1 LEITMATT
9 SPPSPEPDLR
19 RQLEQALSS
28 THVIERELGGGGMSR
43 VFVAEET
50 RLGRKVV
57 VKVLAPDLAEGI
69 SIERFQREIRLAASL
84 QHAHIVPVLATGEVA
99 GLPWFMMPFIE
110 GESLRARTARG
121 PLPIGECISI
131 LRDVARALA
140 YAHSRDVVHRDI
152 KPDNVMFSAGSAVVT
167 DFGIAKA
174 INAAA
179 GAVDHRATSQ
189 SPAETLTRLGTSI
202 GTPAYMAPEQA
213 AGDPNIDARADIYA
227 FGCTAYELLSG
238 NSPFGGRAPHAMLA
252 AHMAE
257 APRPIR
263 QLRADTPP
271 MLADLVMRSLAK
283 DPGARPV
290 SAAEIVRTLD
300 TVTSGSSGVMPALLL
315 GGAAMFR
322 RAMLWYLAGSV
333 VVIGM
338 AKMLTA
344 TIGLPDWVV
353 PGAAM
358 VMLLGLPVVLFTGYV
373 QRVNQRLFAS
383 TPTLTPGGTPRV
395 AAPEGTLATLAMHAT
410 PHVSWRRTARGGMIA
425 VAAFVLLVTAFM
437 ALRAAGIG
445 PFGSLLAAGSLHA
458 RQEVL
463 VTDFAVTNADTSL
476 GRVLGD
482 ATRATLASS
491 SAITLTSPVAM
502 AAALQ
507 RMQQPPNAPV
517 TFEVARVLAIRNR
530 INVLVTGELTGLG
543 QSGFIVTLR
552 MVTADSA
559 KELASFRE
567 TARTPQ
573 ELIAAIDRLSR
584 ALRGRI
590 GESLKSVR
598 ATESL
603 NDATTSSLDALRKY
617 TAGERLYERER
628 KYPEAIAVLREAV
641 AIDSTFAMAWREMA
655 VVASHTAALTPL
667 RDSAIRQAFRYRDR
681 LQGSERDMVEGS
693 YWSYAGHDRAKA
705 ADAYESMLRR
715 GDTAGP
721 GNNLGMLLDTRRD
734 YDGAV
739 RLLYAQ
745 ERTCPGCFRPLYIN
759 LVNALLRARRFA
771 EADSVIAVGLDRFPA
786 ERSLARRHVEILY
799 LRGDTAAYRRLV
811 DSVSSRGDSADRSW
825 ARTLTQN
832 LALLDGRIAEWR
844 KLYYSPRDP
853 TVATPST
860 RLTWALSA
868 ADADVR
874 SQYEGRAHQVEQ
886 QLDSALT
893 RYDIRNRPEGNRP
906 YGDIVH
912 AYAAAGRP
920 DKAREWLARYDADG
934 EDTAQRREQ
943 LPARSW
949 GMGDILRA
957 EHRYPEAI
965 AAYRAGDRA
974 PDGPSD
980 ACDICLSIQLA
991 TLFDSLGQVDSAVAH
1006 YRRVVEGYSYGR
1018 LAWDPFV
1025 LAPFTERLAE
1035 LSARQGDRIDAAK
1048 YFRQFI
1054 ALWSNADPVLQP
1066 RVAEARRQLAALG
1079 DVAASASLPIH

>member
-1 LEITMATT
+1 ME
-9 SPPSPEPDLR
+9 SDLR
-19 RQLEQALSS
+19 TQLEDALLA
-28 THVIERELGGGGMSR
+28 THVIERELSGGGMSR
-43 VFVAEET
+43 VFVAEEI
-50 RLGRKVV
+50 RLGRRVV
-57 VKVLAPDLAEGI
+57 VKVLAPDLAQGI

-99 GLPWFMMPFIE
+99 GLPWFTMPFID

-121 PLPIGECISI
+121 ALPIGECISI

-174 INAAA
+174 IGAARGGADRPEHPVGA
-179 GAVDHRATSQ
+179 GDRPTAALTS
-189 SPAETLTRLGTSI
+189 LGTSI

-213 AGDPNIDARADIYA
+213 AGDPNVDARADIYA

-238 NSPFGGRAPHAMLA
+238 NSPFSGRSPQAMLA

-263 QLRADTPP
+263 QLRPDTPP

-290 SAAEIVRTLD
+290 SAAEIARTLD
-300 TVTSGSSGVMPALLL
+300 TITSGSNSVMPALLL
-315 GGAAMFR
+315 GGAAIFR
-322 RAMLWYLAGSV
+322 RAMAWYV
-333 VVIGM
+333 VACVAVIGA
-338 AKMLTA
+338 AKALTI

-353 PGAAM
+353 PGAAI
-358 VMLLGLPVVLFTGYV
+358 VMLLGLPVILFTGYV
-373 QRVNQRLFAS
+373 QRVNQRLFTA
-383 TPTLTPGGTPRV
+383 TPTLTPGGTPQV
-395 AAPEGTLATLAMHAT
+395 AAPEGTLATIALHAT
-410 PHVSWRRTARGGMIA
+410 PHVSWRRTARGGIVA
-425 VAAFVLLVTAFM
+425 VVAFALTVAGFM
-437 ALRAAGIG
+437 TMRATGIG
-445 PFGSLLAAGSLHA
+445 PFGSLLAAGSLHG

-491 SAITLTSPVAM
+491 SAITLTSPVAI

-543 QSGFIVTLR
+543 ASGFIVTLR

-567 TARTPQ
+567 TARDPQ
-573 ELIAAIDRLSR
+573 GLIVAIDKLSR
-584 ALRGRI
+584 SLRGKV
-590 GESLKSVR
+590 GESLRSVR

-617 TAGERLYERER
+617 TAGERLYELER
-628 KYPEAIAVLREAV
+628 KYPEAIAVLRQAV

-655 VVASHTAALTPL
+655 VVASRIAALTPL
-667 RDSAIRQAFRYRDR
+667 RDSAITQAYRFRER
-681 LQGSERDMVEGS
+681 LHGSERDMVEGS

-705 ADAYESMLRR
+705 ADAFESMLRR

-721 GNNLGMLLDTRRD
+721 GNNLGMLLGTRRD
-734 YDGAV
+734 FAGAV
-739 RLLYAQ
+739 ALLYAQ
-745 ERTCPGCFRPLYIN
+745 ERACPGCFRPLYIN
-759 LVNALLRARRFA
+759 LVDELMRAHRLA
-771 EADSVIAVGLDRFPA
+771 EADSVIAVGLTRFPK
-786 ERSLARRHVEILY
+786 ERSLARRHIEILY
-799 LRGDTAAYRRLV
+799 LRGDTPAYRTAV
-811 DSVSSRGDSADRSW
+811 DSVLAHGDSDRTW
-825 ARTLTQN
+825 ARTLHQN
-832 LALLDGRIAEWR
+832 LALRDGHIAEWR
-844 KLYYSPRDP
+844 KSYYGARTPDA
-853 TVATPST
+853 VATPSI
-860 RLTWALSA
+860 RLNWATSA
-868 ADADVR
+868 ADASVR
-874 SQYEGRAHQVEQ
+874 SEFEGRAHDVEQ
-886 QLDSALT
+886 QLDSALAQ
-893 RYDIRNRPEGNRP
+893 YDIRSRTEGRRP

-912 AYAAAGRP
+912 TYAAAGRP
-920 DKAREWLARYDADG
+920 DKARTWLARYDADR

-949 GMGDILRA
+949 DMGDILRA

-965 AAYRAGDRA
+965 AAYRAGDRQ
-974 PDGPSD
+974 PDGPAD
-980 ACDICLSIQLA
+980 ACDICLSVELA
-991 TLFDSLGQVDSAVAH
+991 TLFDSLGQTDSAMAH
-1006 YRRVVEGYSYGR
+1006 YRRVVEGYSYER
-1018 LAWDPFV
+1018 LSWDPYV

-1035 LSARQGDRIDAAK
+1035 LSARQGNRLDAAK
-1048 YFRQFI
+1048 YYKQFI

-1079 DVAASASLPIH
+1079 DVAATSTLPGRP